1 MNSYYLTLVLYMI
14 LIYWLIV
21 VVLDR
26 KGILERYNISAIGP
40 ILMIRTL
47 RGQKLL
53 ARLGTGELRE
63 KFWRTYANIG
73 TVLVLIAMTFMF
85 ILIIY
90 GAYGT
95 FMMKPEPTE
104 LNAPKNWLLIP
115 GLNDFIP
122 MCAWIGFVV
131 ALVVH
136 ELSHAVLSTVEKIK
150 VKSMGLLVLI
160 VPIGAFA
167 EPDSEQLFGKKE
179 DGKKKKEEHELAHE
193 RDKEVESGK
202 TKKIATAGER
212 TRILSAGVTSNFCV
226 ALIAF
231 ILFFGILFSFQPV
244 SDTVFYVYGVADG
257 SHAEKLGIASE
268 TFITKIDGSP
278 AMDIAGMN
286 NVLEEREEISFTVL
300 DKQGKEREV
309 TVKDGYEHEGVAI
322 VRVEGGTPAA
332 NAGMNSGMSITRMD
346 NMSITGYGDF
356 FEFMNHT
363 LPGQEIEVQTDEET
377 HMVVL
382 KESPYYANRGY
393 LGIGIANNPLG
404 MAVVEFPTKGY
415 LEHLRG
421 VPSSLMTISPGGWL
435 MLTIMPI
442 LPLDR
447 GGFSSFNPLL
457 SNFYEPVGAASLF
470 GGSIFFIA
478 DILFWIGWLNF
489 YIGLFNCLPAIPLD
503 GGYVFKEMLNSV
515 LGIGMKDKKKK
526 ELISIVIVFIL
537 SVVILLS
544 IILMLVGPYTFKFFA
559 TG

>member
-1 MNSYYLTLVLYMI
+1 M
-14 LIYWLIV
+14 
-21 VVLDR
+21 
-26 KGILERYNISAIGP
+26 
-40 ILMIRTL
+40 
-47 RGQKLL
+47 
-53 ARLGTGELRE
+53 
-63 KFWRTYANIG
+63 
-73 TVLVLIAMTFMF
+73 
-85 ILIIY
+85 
-90 GAYGT
+90 
-95 FMMKPEPTE
+95 
-104 LNAPKNWLLIP
+104 
-115 GLNDFIP
+115 
-122 MCAWIGFVV
+122 
-131 ALVVH
+131 
-136 ELSHAVLSTVEKIK
+136 
-150 VKSMGLLVLI
+150 
-160 VPIGAFA
+160 
-167 EPDSEQLFGKKE
+167 
-179 DGKKKKEEHELAHE
+179 
-193 RDKEVESGK
+193 
-202 TKKIATAGER
+202 
-212 TRILSAGVTSNFCV
+212 

-257 SHAEKLGIASE
+257 SPAEKLGIASE
-268 TFITKIDGSP
+268 TFITKIDGLP
-278 AMDIAGMN
+278 AMDVAGMN

-309 TVKDGYEHEGVAI
+309 TVKEGYEHEGVAI

-332 NAGMNSGMSITRMD
+332 NAGMKNGMSITRMD

-404 MAVVEFPTKGY
+404 MAVAEFPTRGY

-421 VPSSLMTISPGGWL
+421 VPSSLMTISPRGWL

-489 YIGLFNCLPAIPLD
+489 YVGLFNCLPAIPLD

-526 ELISIVIVFIL
+526 ELISTIIVVIL
-537 SVVILLS
+537 SVAILLS
-544 IILMLVGPYTFKFFA
+544 ILLMLVGPYTFKFFA